1 MAVQE
6 PISPDEPSDEK
17 DPNTRNGR
25 CVASSL
31 VWEKLGWTSSLVALP
46 CQDTASWLLA
56 TWDLIPSTQH
66 FLFATVLW
74 RSSLPTPEKQWQ
86 PPLPCYFKLNVDSA
100 LILASGLSGVG
111 VVVRDSYGRICG
123 VVAMCTPSESDSL
136 AAIQLL
142 LKKETCYTAKG
153 VLVEEIRQLLA
164 SLPSFSAC
172 FVPCTTNG
180 VVDPLALFNLVEDD
194 LSFWFTD
201 PTVWLQD
208 YLIEDSPVYHP
219 SLSRN
224 FPKL

>member
-1 MAVQE
+1 MAFGLE
-6 PISPDEPSDEK
+6 CPPYL
-17 DPNTRNGR
+17 R
-25 CVASSL
+25 C
-31 VWEKLGWTSSLVALP
+31 ALSMENHP
-46 CQDTASWLLA
+46 KC
-56 TWDLIPSTQH
+56 H
-66 FLFATVLW
+66 LFKFALDR

-142 LKKETCYTAKG
+142 LKKETCYMAKG
-153 VLVEEIRQLLA
+153 VLVKEIRQLLA